1 VIKDIHQHFSLRVR
15 ITGTPIKFKF
25 IIFIFQIKPMPTQK
39 EIQLRKHKNIATGLF
54 FLMAVVYGL
63 MVYLQ
68 HQNPQS
74 WMGYVEAFSE
84 AGMVGAL
91 ADWFAVTALFKHP
104 LGIPIPHTNLI
115 ERKKNDLGKN
125 LGSFVKN
132 NFLSPENIRPYIE
145 KLDVMKFVS
154 DWLNK
159 ESSREIL
166 GSEILNLIK
175 KIIHDLDDTE
185 VRDFLAR
192 KGSEILKTID
202 YQKITS
208 SGIHYMVEKGEHIK
222 LLETLLPQLKEYVEE
237 SQQMIR
243 ERISENRP
251 FISFLAGK
259 RISREMTDGIS
270 KFIEE
275 VELDKEHFVR
285 KKLTENLEKL
295 AEDLLVSEQ
304 WEEKFNQLKTDLI
317 SPENLNEYADD
328 AWESVKKM
336 LEQSIERPDSGLNR
350 YLHKNIQKLSDS
362 LQDDEDLKLRLNKWI
377 RHFLYRMI
385 LKNSEEVQTLI
396 SKTVSGWEGKEL
408 SNKLELEVGK
418 DLQFIRIN
426 GTLVGGLVGLVIYI
440 VTHLFIP

>member
-1 VIKDIHQHFSLRVR
+1 MRAE
-15 ITGTPIKFKF
+15 
-25 IIFIFQIKPMPTQK
+25 K
-39 EIQLRKHKNIATGLF
+39 EKQLRKHKRIATGLF

-63 MVYLQ
+63 MVYLR
-68 HQNPQS
+68 HSSPQA

-115 ERKKNDLGKN
+115 ERKKNDLGRN
-125 LGSFVKN
+125 LGSFVKT
-132 NFLSPENIRPYIE
+132 NFLSPQNIRPYIE
-145 KLDVMKFVS
+145 KLDVIKFVS

-159 ESSREIL
+159 PSSREIL
-166 GSEILNLIK
+166 GKEILNLMK
-175 KIIHDLDDTE
+175 KIIQDLEDEE
-185 VRDFLAR
+185 VRGFLAR

-208 SGIHYMVEKGEHIK
+208 SGIHYLVEKGEHIK
-222 LLETLLPQLKEYVEE
+222 LLETILPQLREYVEE

-243 ERISENRP
+243 ERISENKP
-251 FISFLAGK
+251 FIAFLAGK
-259 RISREMTDGIS
+259 RISREMTDGIA

-275 VELDKEHFVR
+275 IELDKNHFVR
-285 KKLTENLEKL
+285 QKLTKNLEKF
-295 AEDLLVSEQ
+295 AGDLLVSHD
-304 WEEKFNQLKTDLI
+304 WEEKFVQLKTDLI
-317 SPENLNEYADD
+317 SPENLTEYADD

-336 LEQSIERPDSGLNR
+336 LEENLENPNSGLHH
-350 YLHKNIQKLSDS
+350 YLNKNIQKLSES
-362 LQDDEDLKLRLNKWI
+362 LQNDEELKLRLNKWI

-396 SKTVSGWEGKEL
+396 SKTVAGWEGKEL

-426 GTLVGGLVGLVIYI
+426 GTLVGGLVGLAIYTI
-440 VTHLFIP
+440 THLVIS

>member
-1 VIKDIHQHFSLRVR
+1 MA
-15 ITGTPIKFKF
+15 TT
-25 IIFIFQIKPMPTQK
+25 K
-39 EIQLRKHKNIATGLF
+39 EIQLRKHKTIATGLF
-54 FLMAVVYGL
+54 FLMAIVYGL
-63 MVYLQ
+63 MIYFQ
-68 HQNPQS
+68 HQNPQN

-91 ADWFAVTALFKHP
+91 ADWFAVTALFRHP

-115 ERKKNDLGKN
+115 ERKKNDLGRN
-125 LGSFVKN
+125 LGSFVKT
-132 NFLSPENIRPYIE
+132 NFLSPQNIRPYIE
-145 KLDVMKFVS
+145 KLDVIKFVS

-159 ESSREIL
+159 PSSQEVL
-166 GSEILNLIK
+166 STEILNLIK
-175 KIIHDLDDTE
+175 KIIHDLDDEE
-185 VRDFLAR
+185 VRGFLAR

-208 SGIHYMVEKGEHIK
+208 SGIHYMLEKGEHIK
-222 LLETLLPQLKEYVEE
+222 LLETLLPQLREYVEE

-259 RISREMTDGIS
+259 RISREMTDGIA

-275 VELDKEHFVR
+275 IELDKNHFVR
-285 KKLTENLEKL
+285 IKLTENLENF
-295 AEDLLVSEQ
+295 ARDLLVSEN
-304 WEEKFNQLKTDLI
+304 WNEKFTQLKTDLI
-317 SPENLNEYADD
+317 SPENLREYADD

-336 LEQSIERPDSGLNR
+336 LEENLENPDSGLHH
-350 YLHKNIQKLSDS
+350 YLNKNIQKLSES
-362 LQDDEDLKLRLNKWI
+362 LQNDEDLKLRLNKWI

-396 SKTVSGWEGKEL
+396 SKTVAGWEGKEL

-426 GTLVGGLVGLVIYI
+426 GTLVGGLVGLVIYT
-440 VTHLFIP
+440 VTELFVS

>member
-1 VIKDIHQHFSLRVR
+1 MHSE
-15 ITGTPIKFKF
+15 
-25 IIFIFQIKPMPTQK
+25 K
-39 EIQLRKHKNIATGLF
+39 EKQLRKHKRIATGLF
-54 FLMAVVYGL
+54 FLMAIVYGL

-68 HQNPQS
+68 HSSPQS

-91 ADWFAVTALFKHP
+91 ADWFAVTALFRHP

-115 ERKKNDLGKN
+115 ERKKNDLGRN
-125 LGSFVKN
+125 LGSFVKT
-132 NFLSPENIRPYIE
+132 NFLSPQNIRPYIE
-145 KLDVMKFVS
+145 KLDVIKFVS

-159 ESSREIL
+159 PSSREVL
-166 GSEILNLIK
+166 GAEILNLIK
-175 KIIHDLDDTE
+175 KIIKDLDDEE
-185 VRDFLAR
+185 VRGFLAR

-208 SGIHYMVEKGEHIK
+208 SGIHYLVEKGEHIK
-222 LLETLLPQLKEYVEE
+222 LLETILPQLREYVEE

-275 VELDKEHFVR
+275 IELDKNHLVR
-285 KKLTENLEKL
+285 QKLTENLEKF
-295 AEDLLVSEQ
+295 AGDLLVSSD
-304 WEEKFNQLKTDLI
+304 WEKKFNQLKTDLI

-328 AWESVKKM
+328 AWGSVKKI
-336 LEQSIERPDSGLNR
+336 LEENLENPNSGLHH
-350 YLHKNIQKLSDS
+350 YLNKNIQKLSES
-362 LQDDEDLKLRLNKWI
+362 LQNDEDLKLRLNKWI
-377 RHFLYRMI
+377 RHFIYRMI
-385 LKNSEEVQTLI
+385 LKNSEEVQVLI
-396 SKTVSGWEGKEL
+396 SKTVASWEGKEL

-426 GTLVGGLVGLVIYI
+426 GTLVGGLVGIIIY
-440 VTHLFIP
+440 TLTQLFTA

>member
-1 VIKDIHQHFSLRVR
+1 MRSE
-15 ITGTPIKFKF
+15 
-25 IIFIFQIKPMPTQK
+25 K
-39 EIQLRKHKNIATGLF
+39 EKQLRKHKRIATGLF
-54 FLMAVVYGL
+54 FLMAIVYGL

-68 HQNPQS
+68 HNSPQS

-115 ERKKNDLGKN
+115 ERKKDDLGRN
-125 LGSFVKN
+125 LGSFVKT
-132 NFLSPENIRPYIE
+132 NFLSPQNIRPYIE
-145 KLDVMKFVS
+145 KLDVIKFVS

-159 ESSREIL
+159 PSSREVL
-166 GSEILNLIK
+166 GAEILNLMK
-175 KIIHDLDDTE
+175 KIIHDLDDEE
-185 VRDFLAR
+185 VRGFLAR

-208 SGIHYMVEKGEHIK
+208 SGIHYLVEKGEHIK
-222 LLETLLPQLKEYVEE
+222 LLETILPQLREYVEE

-259 RISREMTDGIS
+259 RISREMTDGIA
-270 KFIEE
+270 KFLEEIEQ
-275 VELDKEHFVR
+275 DKNHFVR
-285 KKLTENLEKL
+285 QKLTENLEKF
-295 AEDLLVSEQ
+295 AGDLVVSLD
-304 WEEKFNQLKTDLI
+304 WEEKFTQLKSDLI
-317 SPENLNEYADD
+317 SAENLSEYAAD
-328 AWESVKKM
+328 AWEAVKKM
-336 LEQSIERPDSGLNR
+336 LEENLENPNSGLHH
-350 YLHKNIQKLSDS
+350 YLHKNIQKMSES
-362 LQDDEDLKLRLNKWI
+362 LQNDEDLKLRLNKWI

-385 LKNSEEVQTLI
+385 LKNSEEVQNLI
-396 SKTVSGWEGKEL
+396 SKTVAGWEGKEL

-426 GTLVGGLVGLVIYI
+426 GTLVGGLVGLVIH
-440 VTHLFIP
+440 TLTQLFIS